1 MKLFQKFIAFTMMT
15 IILISA
21 AFPASAASIP
31 EGVIPDEAFCFKSTD
46 DEGLNT
52 TGLPKQTRQSSGLI
66 TSYRDFGA
74 SLAGFRYNIYADGDR
89 LDEFV
94 FVEYLTPSWAPS
106 EGYVWSKSTSVS
118 WSYSGDAVFCERI
131 QLTLGLSKTR
141 TTTYSV
147 AVQIPADSSRWS
159 KLALYSDFFLQKYYV
174 DRDVYNLE
182 GQIVS
187 THKRI
192 DSGSTYTPAEESYL
206 YVCYK

>member
-1 MKLFQKFIAFTMMT
+1 MKLFQKFIAVTMT
-15 IILISA
+15 TFILISA
-21 AFPASAASIP
+21 AFPASAASFP
-31 EGVIPDEAFCFKSTD
+31 GGVNPDEVFCFKSTD

-74 SLAGFRYNIYADGDR
+74 SLAGFGYNIYADGDR

-94 FVEYLTPSWAPS
+94 FVEYLTAHWAPTSSYTWS
-106 EGYVWSKSTSVS
+106 ESTSVS
-118 WSYSGDAVFCERI
+118 WSYSGDAVICERI

-147 AVQIPADSSRWS
+147 AVEIPADSSRMS
-159 KLALYSDFFLQKYYV
+159 KLALYNDFFLQKYYV
-174 DRDVYNLE
+174 DRDIYDLE
-182 GQIVS
+182 GQIVN
-187 THKRI
+187 TQENF
-192 DSGSTYTPAEESYL
+192 DSGETYTPTEDSYL